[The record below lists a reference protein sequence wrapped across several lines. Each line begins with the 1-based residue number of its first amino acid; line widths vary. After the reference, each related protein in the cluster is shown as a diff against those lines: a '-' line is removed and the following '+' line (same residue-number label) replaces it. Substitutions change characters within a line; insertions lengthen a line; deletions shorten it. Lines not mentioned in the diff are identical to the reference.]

1 MPEYEASEETQWS
14 LVLRAR
20 SDDST
25 VARTALS
32 HLCNRYWFPVY
43 AYILKTGKSPEHARD
58 LTQDFFLRI
67 IEGRVLDSADPKRGK
82 FRSLL
87 FSSVRNFLTD
97 AWRHDQA
104 ARRGG
109 ATSTL
114 SLDFEHADALYASA
128 IREEDTP
135 DRAFDRQWARTVMAH
150 AFMRLQR
157 DYKKQGKADVFLA
170 LQGVLT
176 QESGSVDYEVVAT
189 TLRVSENAAR
199 TAAHRLRKR
208 YADALRTEVS
218 QTVSELEHVGDEVKY
233 LLDALR

>member
-1 MPEYEASEETQWS
+1 MPPNEASDETQWS
-14 LVLRAR
+14 LVLRTR

-25 VARTALS
+25 IAQTALS

-43 AYILKTGKSPEHARD
+43 AYILKVGNSPERARD

-67 IEGRVLDSADPKRGK
+67 VEGRVLDEADPDRGK

-104 ARRGG
+104 ERRGG
-109 ATSTL
+109 GVANL
-114 SLDFEHADALYASA
+114 SLDFEHADNLYASA

-135 DRAFDRQWARTVMAH
+135 DKAFDRQWARTVMAH
-150 AFMRLQR
+150 AFVRLQS
-157 DYKKQGKADVFLA
+157 DYAKQGKENVFLA
-170 LQGVLT
+170 LQGLLT
-176 QESGSVDYEVVAT
+176 EKSGSVDYELVAK
-189 TLRVSENAAR
+189 TLDTSQNAAR

-208 YADALRTEVS
+208 YANALRAEVS
-218 QTVSELEHVGDEVKY
+218 ETVAESEHVGDEMNY